1 MAIRGFRRWSTLI
14 RSKSAILVLVVL
26 VGALTVA
33 VGQEFARRLSIRQEQ
48 QRLTKQ
54 IAALESRQH
63 ELTGLL
69 DRLKSESFQEQQ
81 ARLKLNLQRPGETT
95 VIVPDDTTK
104 TDETAAVHP
113 APTTVPTSNPVKWW
127 RYFFS

>member
-1 MAIRGFRRWSTLI
+1 MRVLRRWSTLI

-33 VGQEFARRLSIRQEQ
+33 VGQEFVRRLGIRREQ
-48 QRLTKQ
+48 QQLTRQ
-54 IAALESRQH
+54 IAELESRQT

-69 DRLKSESFQEQQ
+69 DRLKSESFQERQ
-81 ARLKLNLQRPGETT
+81 ARLKLNVQRPGETT
-95 VIVPDDTTK
+95 VIVPDDSASIDATTG
-104 TDETAAVHP
+104 VRS
-113 APTTVPTSNPVKWW
+113 APTTASTSNPVKWW